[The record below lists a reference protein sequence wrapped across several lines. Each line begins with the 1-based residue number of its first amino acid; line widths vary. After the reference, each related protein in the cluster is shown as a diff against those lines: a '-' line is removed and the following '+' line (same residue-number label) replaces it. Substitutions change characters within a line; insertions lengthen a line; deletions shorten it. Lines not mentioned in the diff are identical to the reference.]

1 MVAIT
6 DAVTTVVVTEKVA
19 NVEPATTITETG
31 TVALLVLDDKT
42 TFVPPVGAGPFRVAV
57 PVDGLPPTTVGGFN
71 VILASPSGLIF
82 IVADSLTP
90 LRLPVMVASAELD
103 TAAVFTVNVV
113 DDDPAVTVT
122 EAGTTALVMLEDN
135 AIFVPPVG
143 AGPLNVAV
151 PVEGFPPTTEVGDR
165 ETLASVGGLMATVA
179 DRLTVPRLPVMVAL
193 VTVDTAVELT
203 VKVPLV

>member
-1 MVAIT
+1 
-6 DAVTTVVVTEKVA
+6 
-19 NVEPATTITETG
+19 
-31 TVALLVLDDKT
+31 
-42 TFVPPVGAGPFRVAV
+42 
-57 PVDGLPPTTVGGFN
+57 
-71 VILASPSGLIF
+71 LIF